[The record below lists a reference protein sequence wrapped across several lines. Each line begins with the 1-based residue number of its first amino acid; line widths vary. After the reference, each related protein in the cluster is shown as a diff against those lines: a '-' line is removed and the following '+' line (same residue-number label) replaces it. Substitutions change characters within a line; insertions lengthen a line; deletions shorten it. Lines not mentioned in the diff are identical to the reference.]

1 VGRERCRSG
10 VRSCVCLRD
19 RDIYGGRR
27 AQESERILENL
38 ARDTA
43 LHRTRYIYV
52 MGGSRRNVQNS
63 ISWGCNL
70 GTRRVYIRFYE

>member
-19 RDIYGGRR
+19 RDIRWGE
-27 AQESERILENL
+27 ESTEESDREYSKLENL

-43 LHRTRYIYV
+43 FTRYILY
-52 MGGSRRNVQNS
+52 
-63 ISWGCNL
+63 
-70 GTRRVYIRFYE
+70 T